1 MAFRSPRERGS
12 KGKGPGGPRKEGPER
27 APKFRGGKPTSAHRK
42 APPSGGKSPGRP
54 GQGHPRFEGSG
65 PNLRAGAARV
75 LEQVLDGGRPLKAVL
90 HGEQKR
96 LRMMEDR
103 ALLRQ
108 IAAGAVRNLPLLD
121 WALEEVTQRGLGE
134 TQRELRQIL
143 RVGAYQILF
152 LESIPAYAAVHQCVE
167 AAKRVSK
174 GAAGFVNG
182 ILRTVAERREEF
194 LEIPYRF
201 AGAEAAALRH
211 GMPEWLA
218 VRYVERFGPE
228 EGEALLSAL
237 QEEGRTAMHFP
248 TPAAASKALPLL
260 SREGFK
266 LHPDPLLP
274 RTAWIEEGDPSESE
288 AFRRGLFHLMDPASQ
303 APAQLM
309 PLKGERKV
317 LDLCSA
323 PGGKTVVFASRLG
336 PQGWVLSAD
345 RSAGRLAMVRQNLDR
360 LGIRNVRLARVDVGA
375 GLPFGPVWPAVLLD
389 APCSSLGTLRRNPEI
404 RWQIREAD
412 LKVRASRQT
421 AYLAEAARVV
431 APGGVLGYSVCS
443 IEPEETEE
451 VVKGFLTAHKEFR
464 DCSLRLASPWKDL
477 VLTAGPGRF
486 YLLPS
491 KHPWDGFYMAFF
503 RRRP

>member
-1 MAFRSPRERGS
+1 MAFRSQRERGS
-12 KGKGPGGPRKEGPER
+12 KGKGPEGPRRRRPEDAAR
-27 APKFRGGKPTSAHRK
+27 HRRDKGAAAPRGN
-42 APPSGGKSPGRP
+42 APPAKKMAGRP
-54 GQGHPRFEGSG
+54 GAGHPRFEGSG

-96 LRMMEDR
+96 LRMQEDR

-121 WALEEVTQRGLGE
+121 WALEEVTARGLGE

-152 LESIPAYAAVHQCVE
+152 LERIPAYAAVHQCVE

-201 AGAEAAALRH
+201 SGPEAAALRH

-218 VRYVERFGPE
+218 ARYVERFGPE
-228 EGEALLSAL
+228 EGEALLAAL
-237 QEEGRTAMHFP
+237 QQEGRTALLFP
-248 TPAAASKALPLL
+248 TPAAASQAVPLL
-260 SREGFK
+260 TREGFK

-288 AFRRGLFHLMDPASQ
+288 AFRRGLFYLMDPASQ

-309 PLKGERKV
+309 PLKEERRV

-323 PGGKTVVFASRLG
+323 PGGKTVVLATRLAG
-336 PQGWVLSAD
+336 KGWVLSAD
-345 RSAGRLAMVRQNLDR
+345 RSAGRMAMVRENVER
-360 LGIRNVRLARVDVGA
+360 LRLRNVKLARVDVGG

-412 LKVRASRQT
+412 LGALAAKQRAF
-421 AYLAEAARVV
+421 LEEAARVV
-431 APGGVLGYSVCS
+431 APSGVLGFSVCS

-451 VVKGFLTAHKEFR
+451 VVEAFLQDHKEFR
-464 DCSLRLASPWKDL
+464 PCSLRLGHPWSDLASP
-477 VLTAGPGRF
+477 AGPGRF

-491 KHPWDGFYMAFF
+491 KHPWDGFYMAFV
-503 RRRP
+503 RRRS